1 MLIILVMTFIS
12 ASFRNQGAVMFFAA
26 ALSLCCCASAFAKC
40 GDTPAP
46 MPKPDKAG
54 CTKSGLYY
62 AIYGIGQPLLAIHG
76 LGASMY
82 SWREF
87 VKVPN
92 TFPGYQIILIDLKG
106 SGNSEKPH
114 NKNYSIL
121 TQRDLV
127 YDFILEQN
135 LKNLTVVGNSY
146 GGAVSLILAIKL
158 IEQKPG
164 LLTKL
169 ILIDSGGYNLLL
181 PWYLKLL
188 RTPVL
193 GWLAL
198 HILSPRQAADTVLKN
213 AYYNDHLITEPQI
226 AAYAAPIGAPGG
238 RYALLQIAKGV
249 IPPDI
254 DKIVAQYPSINVPT
268 FILWGLDDKVIPLK
282 IGEMLHTAIGGSRL
296 ELINECGHVPQEERP
311 AETICWMR
319 DFLGLPLEPCPK

>member
-1 MLIILVMTFIS
+1 MPAMNSIS
-12 ASFRNQGAVMFFAA
+12 SISLSFCDPVTVIFLAA
-26 ALSLCCCASAFAKC
+26 ALMLCCCASAFAKC

-46 MPKPDKAG
+46 MPKPDKSG

-62 AIYGIGQPLLAIHG
+62 AIYGTGQPLLAIHG

-135 LKNLTVVGNSY
+135 LTNLTLVGNSY
-146 GGAVSLILAIKL
+146 GGAVSLILALKL
-158 IEQKPG
+158 IKENQG

-169 ILIDSGGYNLLL
+169 ILIDSGGYDLLL

-198 HILSPRQAADTVLKN
+198 HILTPRQAAYTVLKN
-213 AYYNDHLITEPQI
+213 AYYNRDLITEPQI
-226 AAYAAPIGAPGG
+226 AAYAAPIGSPGG
-238 RYALLQIAKGV
+238 RYALLQISKGV
-249 IPPDI
+249 IPKDI
-254 DKIVAQYPSINVPT
+254 DKIIAQYPSINVPT

-282 IGEMLHTAIGGSRL
+282 IGEMLHAAIPGSRL
-296 ELINECGHVPQEERP
+296 ELINECGHVPQEEKP
-311 AETICWMR
+311 EETICWMR
-319 DFLGLPLEPCPK
+319 DFLGLLFAPCPK

>member
-1 MLIILVMTFIS
+1 MTSTNSSFQIALVFI
-12 ASFRNQGAVMFFAA
+12 AA

-46 MPKPDKAG
+46 MPKPDKSG

-62 AIYGIGQPLLAIHG
+62 AIYGLGQPLLAIHG

-82 SWREF
+82 SWRKF
-87 VKVPN
+87 VEHAN

-114 NKNYSIL
+114 DKNYSIL

-135 LKNLTVVGNSY
+135 LTNLTLVGNSY
-146 GGAVSLILAIKL
+146 GGAVSLILALKL
-158 IEQKPG
+158 IKENQG

-169 ILIDSGGYNLLL
+169 ILIDSGGYDLLL

-198 HILSPRQAADTVLKN
+198 HILTPHQAAYTVLKN
-213 AYYNDHLITEPQI
+213 AYYNRDLITEPQI
-226 AAYAAPIGAPGG
+226 AAYAAPIGSPGG
-238 RYALLQIAKGV
+238 RYALLQISKGV

-254 DKIVAQYPSINVPT
+254 DKITAQYPNINVPT
-268 FILWGLDDKVIPLK
+268 YILWGLNDKVIPLK
-282 IGEMLHTAIGGSRL
+282 IGKMLHAAIGGSRL
-296 ELINECGHVPQEERP
+296 ELINECGHVPQEEKP

-319 DFLGLPLEPCPK
+319 EVLGLPSVPCPK

>member
-1 MLIILVMTFIS
+1 
-12 ASFRNQGAVMFFAA
+12 
-26 ALSLCCCASAFAKC
+26 
-40 GDTPAP
+40 
-46 MPKPDKAG
+46 MPTPDKSG

-62 AIYGIGQPLLAIHG
+62 AIYGTGQPLLAIHG

-87 VKVPN
+87 VKLPN

-106 SGNSEKPH
+106 SGNSNKPH
-114 NKNYSIL
+114 NKNYSIK

-127 YDFILEQN
+127 YQFIQEQN
-135 LKNLTVVGNSY
+135 LKNLTLVGNSY
-146 GGAVSLILAIKL
+146 GGAVSLILTLKL
-158 IEQKPG
+158 SKLNPG

-169 ILIDSGGYNLLL
+169 ILIDSGGYNKLL

-198 HILSPRQAADTVLKN
+198 QILTPEEAADTVLKN
-213 AYYNDHLITEPQI
+213 AYYDDRLITNQQI
-226 AAYAAPIGAPGG
+226 AAYAAPIGARGG

-249 IPPDI
+249 IPKDI
-254 DKIVAQYPSINVPT
+254 NKITAQYPSINVPT
-268 FILWGLDDKVIPLK
+268 FILWGLNDEVIPLE
-282 IGEMLHTAIGGSRL
+282 IGKMLNAAIPGSSL
-296 ELINECGHVPQEERP
+296 ELINECGHVPQEEKP

-319 DFLGLPLEPCPK
+319 KVLGLPSIPCPK

>member
-1 MLIILVMTFIS
+1 MTSTNSSFQIALVFI
-12 ASFRNQGAVMFFAA
+12 AA

-46 MPKPDKAG
+46 MPKPDKSG

-62 AIYGIGQPLLAIHG
+62 AIYGTGQPLLAIHG

-114 NKNYSIL
+114 NKNYSIK

-127 YDFILEQN
+127 LQFIQEQN
-135 LKNLTVVGNSY
+135 LKNLTLVGNSY
-146 GGAVSLILAIKL
+146 GGAVSLLVTLKL
-158 IEQKPG
+158 IEQKSDV
-164 LLTKL
+164 LTKL
-169 ILIDSGGYNLLL
+169 ILLDSGGYNKLL

-198 HILSPRQAADTVLKN
+198 KILTPEQAADTVLKN
-213 AYYNDHLITEPQI
+213 AYYNDCLITREQI
-226 AAYAAPIGAPGG
+226 AAYAAPIGARGG

-249 IPPDI
+249 IPKDI
-254 DKIVAQYPSINVPT
+254 NKITAQYPSISKVPT
-268 FILWGLDDKVIPLK
+268 FILWGLNDEVIPLE
-282 IGEMLHTAIGGSRL
+282 IGKMLNAAIKGSSL
-296 ELINECGHVPQEERP
+296 ETINECGHVPQEEKP

-319 DFLGLPLEPCPK
+319 EVLGLPSIPCPK

>member
-1 MLIILVMTFIS
+1 MNSTNS
-12 ASFRNQGAVMFFAA
+12 SFQIALLFFAA
-26 ALSLCCCASAFAKC
+26 ALTLVCCASAFAKC

-46 MPKPDKAG
+46 MPKPDKSG

-62 AIYGIGQPLLAIHG
+62 AIYGTTGQPLLAIHG

-87 VKVPN
+87 VRVPN
-92 TFPGYQIILIDLKG
+92 TFPGYQIFLIDLKG

-114 NKNYSIL
+114 DKNYSIL

-135 LKNLTVVGNSY
+135 LTNLTLVGNSY
-146 GGAVSLILAIKL
+146 GGAVSLILALKL
-158 IEQKPG
+158 IKENRG

-169 ILIDSGGYNLLL
+169 ILIDSGGYDKLL

-198 HILSPRQAADTVLKN
+198 HILSPRQAAYTVLKN
-213 AYYNDHLITEPQI
+213 AYYNRGLITEPQI
-226 AAYAAPIGAPGG
+226 AAYAAPIGSPGG
-238 RYALLQIAKGV
+238 RYALLQISKGV
-249 IPPDI
+249 IPKDI
-254 DKIVAQYPSINVPT
+254 DKITKQYPSINVPT
-268 FILWGLDDKVIPLK
+268 FILWGLNDKVIPLE
-282 IGEMLHTAIGGSRL
+282 IGKMLHDAIKPSRL
-296 ELINECGHVPQEERP
+296 EIINDCGHVPQEEKP

-319 DFLGLPLEPCPK
+319 EFLGLPSIPCPK

>member
-1 MLIILVMTFIS
+1 MTSTDSSFQIALV
-12 ASFRNQGAVMFFAA
+12 FFAV

-46 MPKPDKAG
+46 MPKPDKSG

-62 AIYGIGQPLLAIHG
+62 AIYGTGQPLLAIHG

-87 VKVPN
+87 VKTPN

-114 NKNYSIL
+114 NKNYSIK

-127 YDFILEQN
+127 LQFIQEQN
-135 LKNLTVVGNSY
+135 LKNLTLVGNSY
-146 GGAVSLILAIKL
+146 GGAVSLLVTLKL
-158 IEQKPG
+158 IEQKSDV
-164 LLTKL
+164 LTKL
-169 ILIDSGGYNLLL
+169 ILLDSGGYNKLL

-198 HILSPRQAADTVLKN
+198 KILTPEEAADTVLKN
-213 AYYNDHLITEPQI
+213 AYYNDCLITKEQI
-226 AAYAAPIGAPGG
+226 AAYAAPIGARGG

-249 IPPDI
+249 IPKDI
-254 DKIVAQYPSINVPT
+254 NKITAQYPSINVPT
-268 FILWGLDDKVIPLK
+268 FILWGLNDEVIPLE
-282 IGEMLHTAIGGSRL
+282 IGKMLHAAIDGSRL
-296 ELINECGHVPQEERP
+296 ETINECGHVPQEEKP

-319 DFLGLPLEPCPK
+319 EFLGLPSIPCPK

>member
-1 MLIILVMTFIS
+1 MTSNISPLPYQFALIL
-12 ASFRNQGAVMFFAA
+12 FAA
-26 ALSLCCCASAFAKC
+26 VLTLCGCASAFAKC

-46 MPKPDKAG
+46 MPTPDKSG

-62 AIYGIGQPLLAIHG
+62 AIYGTGQPLLAIHG

-87 VKVPN
+87 VKEKD

-114 NKNYSIL
+114 TRNYSIK

-127 YDFILEQN
+127 LQFIQEQN
-135 LKNLTVVGNSY
+135 LKSLTLVGNSY
-146 GGAVSLILAIKL
+146 GGAVSLLVTLKL
-158 IEQKPG
+158 IEQKSNV
-164 LLTKL
+164 LTRL
-169 ILIDSGGYNLLL
+169 ILLDSGGYNKLL

-198 HILSPRQAADTVLKN
+198 NILTPEEAADTVLKN
-213 AYYNDHLITEPQI
+213 AYYDDRLITREQI
-226 AAYAAPIGAPGG
+226 AAYAAPIGARGG

-249 IPPDI
+249 IPKDI
-254 DKIVAQYPSINVPT
+254 NKITAQYPSINVPT
-268 FILWGLDDKVIPLK
+268 FILWGLNDEVIPLE
-282 IGEMLHTAIGGSRL
+282 IGKMLNAAIKGSRL
-296 ELINECGHVPQEERP
+296 DTINECGHVPQEEKP

-319 DFLGLPLEPCPK
+319 KFLGLPSTPCPK